1 MKSIA
6 VASFVTSS
14 ILFACSA
21 MAQDALP
28 EPAAECVP
36 KAEAP
41 VAPVDNRPIINKKS
55 LKMRGYEVIE
65 QVELTGFGPGWTAVL
80 LSLRLPESET
90 DALATINRLYILDG
104 DRIEF
109 DSFAFDA
116 IEDAIEPSTSTRTFF
131 GMKWEVMMKGKAPGG
146 LVLTGIVPRQAP
158 GDPVKIA
165 TRTLVL
171 RWSKAGGFKEAA
183 DVISCEPARV
193 SGGIITV
200 PVN

>member
-55 LKMRGYEVIE
+55 LKMRGYDVIE
-65 QVELTGFGPGWTAVL
+65 QVELAQFGPGWSAVL
-80 LSLRLPESET
+80 LKLALPEAENE
-90 DALATINRLYILDG
+90 ALAEVSRLYILEG

-116 IEDAIEPSTSTRTFF
+116 IEDGIEPSVSTRTFF
-131 GMKWEVMMKGKAPGG
+131 RMKWEVTMKGKSPSG
-146 LVLTGIVPRQAP
+146 LILTGIVPRQLP
-158 GDPVKIA
+158 GDKIRVA

-171 RWSKAGGFKEAA
+171 TWNKASGFREVV
-183 DVISCEPARV
+183 DVVSREPARV
-193 SGGIITV
+193 NGGIMTV
-200 PVN
+200 TVN